1 MAPQID
7 KQSFL
12 NLAPEYYLLALYVYS
27 EYSQDYYTDLA
38 WQKEFA
44 VRDEGADED
53 YCYVESDALRAEAL
67 RLMVQR
73 GAITIIDD
81 HFGPTIWQK
90 TGEMDALV
98 AGLEIT
104 PGNVFFKAKVSGNP
118 RGWLQSALQKVNI
131 RAYELSITNADFDR
145 TSIGDIALEA
155 ASEVKD
161 VDPIDEWAPIKLD
174 PTDPLVAEA
183 VDKLNAATEAIEQDN
198 GYAAERSQERDAV
211 VSDLKGGLEKLKS
224 GEVSIGWFK
233 RTINALKTASTTFA
247 NTVKAQTIE
256 GAMQG
261 LREVAKAHMK
271 DAIEALMHL
280 WPF

>member
-1 MAPQID
+1 MATKMD

-12 NLAPEYYLLALYVYS
+12 NLAPEYYMLALYMYS

-38 WQKEFA
+38 WQKEFT
-44 VRDEGADED
+44 VRDDGAAED

-67 RLMVQR
+67 RLMVQH
-73 GAITIIDD
+73 GAIAIIED

-104 PGNVFFKAKVSGNP
+104 PGNVFFKARASGNP
-118 RGWLQSALQKVNI
+118 RGWLQSALQKVNT
-131 RAYELSITNADFDR
+131 RAYELSLTNADFDR
-145 TSIGDIALEA
+145 TSIGEITLEA
-155 ASEVKD
+155 TGEVID
-161 VDPIDEWAPIKLD
+161 VAPIDEWAPIKLD
-174 PTDPLVAEA
+174 PTDPVVAEA
-183 VDKLNAATEAIEQDN
+183 VNKLNAATEAIEQDN

-233 RTINALKTASTTFA
+233 RTINALKAASITFA
-247 NTVKAQTIE
+247 NTVKAQTID

-261 LREVAKAHMK
+261 LREVVKVHMK
-271 DAIEALMHL
+271 DAIEALMRL